1 MRGSLRQGR
10 GPAPIPAAVRRGAAR
25 SAARKGA
32 AMAREWEWLLLR
44 KFPALDVRWSSAV
57 QARWWQS
64 FDRLM
69 ALVAQQAALPKPGAA

>member
-1 MRGSLRQGR
+1 
-10 GPAPIPAAVRRGAAR
+10 
-25 SAARKGA
+25 
-32 AMAREWEWLLLR
+32 MAGEWEWLLLR

-69 ALVAQQAALPKPGAA
+69 AVVVQQAALPKPGAA